1 VTKHTTTQSRA
12 FDLPKPPSEFFIGRD
27 KLISQLDDAIVR
39 GASAPVAKQATAIV
53 LSDIE
58 GCLNLD
64 PRTYDHAVLSKLR
77 EVNEQATW
85 TNALPFITLC
95 TGRQAP
101 FVDAFSAFLSVR
113 LPVIFEGGCGL
124 FFPTEPPGARHQWHP
139 LISDAN
145 AERYRQLEVVVSRV
159 ATDAEAK
166 ASLGKGRL
174 LTYHPSSSDSV
185 DDLVTKFTR
194 ALAEEHIDA
203 VVTRS
208 ANAVDIS
215 VAGITKGTAV
225 SWLLDTIHERG
236 GPALT
241 ADQVVGLGDAPNDV
255 AFLEVVGTS
264 VAPANAEP
272 GIATKVDRQS
282 IYTDAKAVAETVI
295 AAISDN
301 LAAP

>member
-1 VTKHTTTQSRA
+1 MA
-12 FDLPKPPSEFFIGRD
+12 L
-27 KLISQLDDAIVR
+27 LDDAIAR
-39 GASAPVAKQATAIV
+39 GTTAVVAKKATAVV

-58 GCLNLD
+58 GCLNFD

-77 EVNEQATW
+77 QVNEQATW

-124 FFPTEPPGARHQWHP
+124 FFPTEPPGDRHRWHP

-145 AERYRQLEVVVSRV
+145 AEHYKRLEVVVGRV
-159 ATDAEAK
+159 ATDAKAK

-174 LTYHPSSSDSV
+174 LTYHPASSDSV

-194 ALAEEHIDA
+194 ALAEEKIDA

-236 GPALT
+236 GPAIT
-241 ADQVVGLGDAPNDV
+241 VDQVVGLGDAPNDI
-255 AFLEVVGTS
+255 AFLEVVGTA

-272 GIATKVDRQS
+272 SIATKVDRQS
-282 IYTDAKAVAETVI
+282 SYTDAKAVAETVI
-295 AAISDN
+295 TAISEN
-301 LAAP
+301 LATP